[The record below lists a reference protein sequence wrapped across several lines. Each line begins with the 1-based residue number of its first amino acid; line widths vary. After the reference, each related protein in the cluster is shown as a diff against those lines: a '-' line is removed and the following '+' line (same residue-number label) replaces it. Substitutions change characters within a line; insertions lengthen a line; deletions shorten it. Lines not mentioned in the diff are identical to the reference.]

1 MKNWA
6 EPNKKQSPGHLAR
19 LPCWNF
25 SMDLLVACLSEL
37 EPRGCDRE
45 ALTLR
50 SGCLWARTRSSSV
63 RGGRLLAAA
72 PACLWRAPRA
82 CWPIR
87 QLSLLTGVHRFILN
101 HSLSQ
106 GAGATYTQIQAR
118 TVKTK

>member
-6 EPNKKQSPGHLAR
+6 ESNKNQSPGHLAR

-25 SMDLLVACLSEL
+25 GMDLLVACLSKL
-37 EPRGCDRE
+37 EPWGCDRE

-50 SGCLWARTRSSSV
+50 SECLWARTRGSSA

-82 CWPIR
+82 CWPIH
-87 QLSLLTGVHRFILN
+87 QLSLLTGVHPFILN

-106 GAGATYTQIQAR
+106 EAGTTYTRIQAR
-118 TVKTK
+118 TVKSK